1 MKEGLGNTEM
11 NSTTGF
17 GDTGS
22 KEAAIWVTGSVRA
35 EAGLYD
41 KANRVRSTSIDNAT
55 TLYGRNIK
63 AGSVL
68 TGNSTPASGII
79 TFADSFSDANYFM
92 QLTPRDMSGMYRS
105 NAAGSFVSPLVSG
118 IRHASGC
125 WVVAGSATVVD
136 WMAVGI

>member
-1 MKEGLGNTEM
+1 MKEGLGDTEM

-35 EAGLYD
+35 EAGVYD
-41 KANRVRSTSIDNAT
+41 GANKLQSTSIDNAT
-55 TLYGRNIK
+55 TLYGYAVK
-63 AGSVL
+63 VGSVL

-79 TFADSFSDANYFM
+79 VFNDSFNTNEYFM
-92 QLTPRDMSGMYRS
+92 QLTPRDMSTMYRS
-105 NAAGSFVSPLVSG
+105 NAAGSFVAPLVSG
-118 IRHASGC
+118 IRHESGC

-136 WMAVGI
+136 WLAVGI

>member
-22 KEAAIWVTGSVRA
+22 KEAAIWVTGSVNA

-41 KANRVRSTSIDNAT
+41 GANRVKSTSIDNAN
-55 TLYGRNIK
+55 TLYGYSIK

-68 TGNSTPASGII
+68 TGNSTPASGLI
-79 TFADSFSDANYFM
+79 TFNDAFSNNDWFL
-92 QLTPRDMSGMYRS
+92 QLTPRNMSDMYINMVD
-105 NAAGSFVSPLVSG
+105 GSLVPP
-118 IRHASGC
+118 IASGLRTANGC
-125 WVVAGSATVVD
+125 WIVAGSKTVVD